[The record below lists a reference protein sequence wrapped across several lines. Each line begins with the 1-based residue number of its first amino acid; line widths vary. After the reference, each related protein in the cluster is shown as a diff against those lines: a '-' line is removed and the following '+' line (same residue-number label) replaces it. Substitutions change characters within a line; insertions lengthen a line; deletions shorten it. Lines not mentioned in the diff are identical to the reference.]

1 VAGIGVDIVEIA
13 RIEQIIGRTPRFVE
27 RVFTQQERDWAGKRR
42 SPAAT
47 YAGFFAAREAVL
59 KALGV
64 GFGKGVGFAD
74 VWVDH
79 DSKGRPVARLA
90 GGARQAADEQGIR
103 EVFLSISHT
112 AGLAVANALAA
123 DEASQVQRPRD
134 VQDEKAQI
142 AQQFKQVRSLLDE
155 LDTKTGE

>member
-1 VAGIGVDIVEIA
+1 MAGIGVDIVEID
-13 RIEQIIGRTPRFVE
+13 RIRQIVKRTPRFEE
-27 RVFTQQERDWAGKRR
+27 RVFTAEERAWAAKRR
-42 SPAAT
+42 DRAVT

-64 GFGKGVGFAD
+64 GFGAGVGFSD

-79 DSKGRPVARLA
+79 DSKGRPLARLQ
-90 GGARQAADEQGIR
+90 GGAKEAAKQQGVS
-103 EVFLSISHT
+103 EVYLSISHT
-112 AGLAVANALAA
+112 SGLAVANALAA
-123 DEASQVQRPRD
+123 DEGSQPRRPRD

-155 LDTKTGE
+155 LDTQGE

>member
-1 VAGIGVDIVEIA
+1 MAGIGVDIVEID
-13 RIEQIIGRTPRFVE
+13 RIRHIIGRTPRFEE
-27 RVFTQQERDWAGKRR
+27 RVFTVQERAWASKRR
-42 SPAAT
+42 DPAAT

-59 KALGV
+59 KALGT
-64 GFGKGVGFAD
+64 GFGAGVGFAD

-79 DSKGRPVARLA
+79 DSKGRPIARLT
-90 GGARQAADEQGIR
+90 GGAQEAAQRQGVR

-123 DEASQVQRPRD
+123 DEESQPRRPRD

-155 LDTKTGE
+155 LDTQE